1 MKVTFKEKRLKEQLV
16 IDDKTKQ
23 LFDFIMNNKEYL
35 DMTIFILTIMDEE
48 CNEKDLEKFIEG
60 IFLYDKIKENIE
72 KTNEFKNILYKFYT
86 LEESESKIII
96 DSRRGGFLELIMLE
110 ISPLKRYE
118 NSFDEKVRE
127 SLFLRENRKIDNKD
141 IDLVC
146 ISKSVENDK
155 ASEKD
160 IISVECIECKIVLES
175 FLKKENLKNVGKIS
189 FMKNVKK
196 CLMEDCNILSDLYFA
211 TLSKESGFEEVV
223 LKSDFDAQEFKVF
236 NGRDIKKY
244 LNNNELS
251 NPCQVSIK
259 KCVDI
264 LS

>member
-96 DSRRGGFLELIMLE
+96 DSRRGGFL
-110 ISPLKRYE
+110 
-118 NSFDEKVRE
+118 
-127 SLFLRENRKIDNKD
+127 
-141 IDLVC
+141 
-146 ISKSVENDK
+146 
-155 ASEKD
+155 
-160 IISVECIECKIVLES
+160 
-175 FLKKENLKNVGKIS
+175 
-189 FMKNVKK
+189 
-196 CLMEDCNILSDLYFA
+196 
-211 TLSKESGFEEVV
+211 
-223 LKSDFDAQEFKVF
+223 
-236 NGRDIKKY
+236 
-244 LNNNELS
+244 
-251 NPCQVSIK
+251 
-259 KCVDI
+259 
-264 LS
+264 